1 MIMTS
6 KEKLNAI
13 KKAEQE
19 FFYKVSLLKRDYR
32 QQIKKIA
39 HEVEEAKLAQVKK
52 HLGMK

>member
-1 MIMTS
+1 MTP

-32 QQIKKIA
+32 QKIKKIA
-39 HEVEEAKLAQVKK
+39 HDVEDAKINQVKK
-52 HLGMK
+52 HLGM